1 MTLLDPHIAIVN
13 DFLWNIKSPKE
24 FILRDRNLNDRG
36 YYTTYILYK
45 KVVEDDNVPLF
56 ELKIFNPNQEK
67 GIKTDFSSPFVSF
80 ISSVEWAKTLMNYF
94 SKERIQFLTNLLNIK
109 FSYIDFYSMG
119 VFKDSICRGF
129 NNVHHWQA
137 EQNAIKKIL
146 I

>member
-67 GIKTDFSSPFVSF
+67 GIKTDFS
-80 ISSVEWAKTLMNYF
+80 
-94 SKERIQFLTNLLNIK
+94 KERIQFLTNLLNIK